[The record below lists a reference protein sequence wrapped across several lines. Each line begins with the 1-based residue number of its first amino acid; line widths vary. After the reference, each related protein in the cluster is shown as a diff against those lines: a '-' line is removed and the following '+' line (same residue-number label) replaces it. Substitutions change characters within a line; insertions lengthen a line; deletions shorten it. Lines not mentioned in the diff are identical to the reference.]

1 MSGHFAS
8 IDLGGTNIHGFIAD
22 RTGQIAARGKI
33 PTQSHEGPEGVLE
46 RIAELVR
53 QMVDEACMAPA
64 ALGLGMPGLVDMENG
79 LTKFLPNFPGQ
90 WPGVPVC
97 KTLEARV
104 DCPVYL
110 LNDARCATL
119 GEQIFG
125 HGREVTSMAYFGL
138 GTGVGGGVVLDG
150 HLRLGPDGAASEIGH
165 QTLVPDG
172 PLCGCGNH
180 GCLEAL
186 VSGPALTA
194 EGIRLMLS
202 GNAPK
207 LQALVEGDLT
217 RVSPATMA
225 TAAADGEAAIDGVL
239 QRAAEWLGIAAAN
252 VVTTFHPEL
261 IVLGGG
267 VSALGERLAR
277 PVQEIIHRRVGMF
290 PATDVRVKCSALGDE
305 AGLYGGLALAFKG
318 GYKYL

>member
-1 MSGHFAS
+1 
-8 IDLGGTNIHGFIAD
+8 
-22 RTGQIAARGKI
+22 
-33 PTQSHEGPEGVLE
+33 
-46 RIAELVR
+46 
-53 QMVDEACMAPA
+53 MAPA
-64 ALGLGMPGLVDMENG
+64 AFGLGMPGLVDMENG

-217 RVSPATMA
+217 RVSPATLA
-225 TAAADGEAAIDGVL
+225 TAAADGEADIDGVL
-239 QRAAEWLGIAAAN
+239 RRAAEWVGIAAAN
-252 VVTTFHPEL
+252 VVTIFHPEL

-267 VSALGERLAR
+267 VSSLGERLAR

-318 GYKYL
+318 GYKNL

>member
-1 MSGHFAS
+1 
-8 IDLGGTNIHGFIAD
+8 
-22 RTGQIAARGKI
+22 
-33 PTQSHEGPEGVLE
+33 
-46 RIAELVR
+46 
-53 QMVDEACMAPA
+53 
-64 ALGLGMPGLVDMENG
+64 
-79 LTKFLPNFPGQ
+79 
-90 WPGVPVC
+90 
-97 KTLEARV
+97 
-104 DCPVYL
+104 
-110 LNDARCATL
+110 
-119 GEQIFG
+119 
-125 HGREVTSMAYFGL
+125 
-138 GTGVGGGVVLDG
+138 
-150 HLRLGPDGAASEIGH
+150 
-165 QTLVPDG
+165 
-172 PLCGCGNH
+172 
-180 GCLEAL
+180 
-186 VSGPALTA
+186 
-194 EGIRLMLS
+194 MLS

-318 GYKYL
+318 GYKNL